1 MKLWEDK
8 NKMVLIMI
16 MAIAL
21 AFVLGVFVGR
31 ISMYN
36 TYYLS

>member
-1 MKLWEDK
+1 MKFWQDK
-8 NKMVLIMI
+8 EKMILLFICAV
-16 MAIAL
+16 AL
-21 AFVLGVFVGR
+21 TFVLGVFVGR